1 MVTLA
6 QGDIGP
12 KTPAALAGTTIMVF
26 REDNGAEFRRK
37 YRDHALE
44 IMARSKHR
52 NGKPRQ
58 PEISTRQRD
67 AGLRLHE
74 AYCRTELSGDAP
86 FTKVYVDVS
95 PDPSAVA
102 LSQAERVTEYAKLMS
117 EIPSDLRGPVW
128 HVAVMS
134 KMLRAGYSK
143 DGKEAA
149 MHKAQLQVALDLLAN
164 HLRL

>member
-1 MVTLA
+1 MHY
-6 QGDIGP
+6 
-12 KTPAALAGTTIMVF
+12 

-37 YRDHALE
+37 HRDHVLE
-44 IMARSKHR
+44 IMASSKRR
-52 NGKPRQ
+52 NGKAKQ

-95 PDPSAVA
+95 PDPAAVA
-102 LSQAERVTEYAKLMS
+102 LAQAERVTEYAILMAKV
-117 EIPSDLRGPVW
+117 PQNMRGPVW

-134 KMLRAGYSK
+134 KFLRSGYSK
-143 DGKEAA
+143 DGKEAS

-164 HLRL
+164 HLRI